1 MMLEQSNRP
10 NQVIYSLGKGES
22 WVDFQLDFLIQ
33 SRPGW
38 ALETAIRV
46 KDGSSQLLLDL
57 SGLATAESI
66 DARSMYVPEQGEAR
80 LKAVLE
86 AYGRA
91 LDALFSPPQIVMAP
105 DQVFFDPSS
114 GQARLMI
121 LPATRQGGSDSL
133 ATLIQS
139 MAKAYHLKRET
150 LDAFLALAQGLE
162 PAKAGFGQASEPQ
175 PSQLPTAGDDATHP
189 RKPLSGGNNHT
200 TSWSKLGLIVA
211 HLVLPILW
219 ALIWIASHKKSWGF
233 SGLTI
238 PDSFRSWGYPILG
251 GAALILLLVDLV
263 VSGFWHQVHRLATS
277 TGDKLHSHLT
287 AKKAPSTPVQASA
300 ACASDQTELIQ
311 VQQSAYRLGLLS
323 VGMPGTPQEME
334 GLRAYIL
341 VDEFLVGRDDAVCD
355 LPLPTGSVGR
365 RHARITRREGSF
377 FITDLGSKNGT
388 SLDGRRLN
396 KLESY
401 LLPDRCRIEFAD
413 QAFYFAAD

>member
-1 MMLEQSNRP
+1 MMLEQSVRP
-10 NQVIYSLGKGES
+10 NQVIYALGKGES

-46 KDGSSQLLLDL
+46 KDGNSQLLLDL

-66 DARSMYVPEQGEAR
+66 DARTMYVPDQGEAR
-80 LKAVLE
+80 LKAIMD

-91 LDALFSPPQIVMAP
+91 LDALFSPPQIIMAP
-105 DQVFFDPSS
+105 DQVFFDLST
-114 GQARLMI
+114 GQARLMV

-133 ATLIQS
+133 ETLIQS

-150 LDAFLALAQGLE
+150 MDAFLAQAQDLDPSKSGFDLE
-162 PAKAGFGQASEPQ
+162 SEPQ
-175 PSQLPTAGDDATHP
+175 PAQIPTSGKDAAHQRNPMPDGTD
-189 RKPLSGGNNHT
+189 RII
-200 TSWSKLGLIVA
+200 SWSKLGLIVA
-211 HLVLPILW
+211 HLALPLLW
-219 ALIWIASHKKSWGF
+219 ALIWIESRKNNWGF
-233 SGLTI
+233 SGFAI
-238 PDSFRSWGYPILG
+238 PDSFRSWGYLILG
-251 GAALILLLVDLV
+251 GSAMILLLVDLI
-263 VSGFWHQVHRLATS
+263 VSGFWRQVHRLATS
-277 TGDKLHSHLT
+277 AGGKLHSHR
-287 AKKAPSTPVQASA
+287 AGNKVPSTPVQVSA
-300 ACASDQTELIQ
+300 AGASDQTELIQ